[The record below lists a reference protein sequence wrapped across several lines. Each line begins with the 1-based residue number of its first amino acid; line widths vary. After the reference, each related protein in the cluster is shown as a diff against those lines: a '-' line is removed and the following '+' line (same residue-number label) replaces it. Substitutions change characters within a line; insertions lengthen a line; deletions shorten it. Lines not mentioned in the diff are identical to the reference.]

1 MSYDYNN
8 VMETPAGMAPLQ
20 QNAISQQ
27 TMAPVAGAT
36 NVAGAAAAGIG
47 TIPGAPAAGAG
58 IGPGFFKNA
67 DGSFNTGNAQLVLG
81 GIQTIGSLWNSFQQ
95 QKLAK
100 ETFAF
105 NKQAYQTNLD
115 NQRSTYN
122 TALEDRIR
130 ARYATEGRS
139 EQADSYIDN
148 HSL

>member
-8 VMETPAGMAPLQ
+8 VMETPAGMAPIQ
-20 QNAISQQ
+20 QNAVSQQ

-36 NVAGAAAAGIG
+36 NVAGAAGAGIG
-47 TIPGAPAAGAG
+47 TMPGAPAAGAG
-58 IGPGFFKNA
+58 TGPGF
-67 DGSFNTGNAQLVLG
+67 FNTGNAQLVLG

-130 ARYATEGRS
+130 SRYATEGRS